1 MDGPKKIDSWRVQN
15 LCKCGHKPINDRIVL
30 EGILWILRTGFPW
43 RDLPPAFGFWKTVY
57 GRFRIWSRSGLFAS
71 ILAELTDSQADR
83 EYVMVDSTSIRVH
96 QDGARSH
103 DPFAHALGR
112 SRGGLTTKIH
122 MACDALGYPLGFILT
137 GGERGDATQAIGLLR
152 KYMQPK
158 AFALMDCGYDSDAIR
173 NFVVQEGGT
182 AVIPQN
188 PTRAGVLPF
197 DKHLY
202 KERHKVEN
210 LFQKLKRF
218 RRIASRY
225 EIKPALFAG
234 MISLA
239 CICLWLLA

>member
-1 MDGPKKIDSWRVQN
+1 M
-15 LCKCGHKPINDRIVL
+15 L
-30 EGILWILRTGFPW
+30 EGVLWVLRTGAPW
-43 RDLPPAFGFWKTVY
+43 RDLPSSFGIWETVY
-57 GRFRIWSRSGLFAS
+57 SRFRTWSKAGLFAS
-71 ILAELTDSQADR
+71 ILEALTKAQADC

-103 DPFAHALGR
+103 DPFTHALGR

-137 GGERGDATQAIGLLR
+137 SGERGDATQAIALLR
-152 KYMQPK
+152 NYMQPK
-158 AFALMDCGYDSDAIR
+158 SFVLMDCGYDSDAIR

-188 PTRAGVLPF
+188 PTRAGILPF

-225 EIKPALFAG
+225 EIEPSHFAG

-239 CICLWLLA
+239 CICLWILN

>member
-1 MDGPKKIDSWRVQN
+1 M
-15 LCKCGHKPINDRIVL
+15 
-30 EGILWILRTGFPW
+30 
-43 RDLPPAFGFWKTVY
+43 KT
-57 GRFRIWSRSGLFAS
+57 
-71 ILAELTDSQADR
+71 LADVAADH

-96 QDGARSH
+96 QDGAKSQ
-103 DPFAHALGR
+103 DPFAHALGH

-152 KYMQPK
+152 KYMQPNS
-158 AFALMDCGYDSDAIR
+158 FALMDCGYDSDAIR

-188 PTRAGVLPF
+188 PTRTGVLPF

-225 EIKPALFAG
+225 EIKSALFAG